1 MSDIVSNEC
10 RVYPCADCGVLR
22 TAAEGG
28 TVFTV
33 CDACWNKAHP
43 SELHHPRCK
52 HTIGGIATVITISAP
67 PYVCGFCE
75 RDRLQSALNRAES
88 ERIKACAL
96 TEAAEAENTRLA
108 AEVERLTTEH
118 AAEQLHNRVLRS
130 RLADLGE
137 TRAHA
142 LSSRVDLVVQ
152 RDSLQSRVD
161 LLDMDRAKLCDH
173 ITELKAERDGA
184 VRERDEL
191 RQECEELHARYG
203 EPSQPYTAP
212 IRVLR
217 DERDQARAERDA
229 LAKHYDRAA
238 PEHNLLALLDLYD
251 EREREAR
258 AEVERMRAVYE
269 AASALY
275 EADQT
280 DAMSDGGLSPKHPE
294 TFMRL
299 AALYAA
305 LDALSTATKPREGS

>member
-96 TEAAEAENTRLA
+96 TEAAEAE
-108 AEVERLTTEH
+108 
-118 AAEQLHNRVLRS
+118 
-130 RLADLGE
+130 
-137 TRAHA
+137 
-142 LSSRVDLVVQ
+142 
-152 RDSLQSRVD
+152 RD
-161 LLDMDRAKLCDH
+161 A
-173 ITELKAERDGA
+173 A